1 MVKQLLNIFS
11 KNNNLHLDLI
21 NPKRE
26 EEEMKDEEEEENT
39 WRWFWIRDCWRII
52 CWSWLIGVFDEEK
65 KNLKIKKKKRN
76 ERNNPTKIDK

>member
-39 WRWFWIRDCWRII
+39 
-52 CWSWLIGVFDEEK
+52 
-65 KNLKIKKKKRN
+65 
-76 ERNNPTKIDK
+76 